1 MNPILRDFKTTIET
15 ERLIIRQPKIGDGK
29 AVNDAIKASMPELKR
44 WMPFAQELPTPE
56 ETEENIRQSVAN
68 WINRTNLRMLIFRK
82 DTGEFIASSGFH
94 GIDWDV
100 PKVEIGYWM
109 DTCHTGQGFMTE
121 AVEAQTEYAFS
132 ELGVRRVQILC
143 DEENSASRAV
153 PERLGYK
160 LEGIHYSDS
169 LHVDGKTVRNTVYYS
184 KTR

>member
-1 MNPILRDFKTTIET
+1 MNPILRDFKTSIET
-15 ERLIIRQPKIGDGK
+15 DRLFIRAPKIGDGK
-29 AVNDAIKASMPELKR
+29 AVNDAIKASMAELKL

-68 WINRTNLRMLIFRK
+68 WINRTGLRMLIFRK

-109 DTCHTGQGFMTE
+109 DTRYTGQGFMTE
-121 AVEAQTEYAFS
+121 AVAAQTEYAFS

-143 DEENSASRAV
+143 DEDNNASRAV
-153 PERLGYK
+153 PERLGYE
-160 LEGIHYSDS
+160 LEGIHYFDS
-169 LHVDGKTVRNTVYYS
+169 LHVDGKTIRNTAYYS